1 MHSKINYSYKTVES
15 TLDLPKVRNQDPSQH
30 YTDPASLA
38 KPPVGSVVWLLEL
51 RYCGLELLQ
60 PHLISLATEEACF
73 KLLY

>member
-1 MHSKINYSYKTVES
+1 MHSKVNYSYKTVES
-15 TLDLPKVRNQDPSQH
+15 TLELPKVKNQDPSQH

-38 KPPVGSVVWLLEL
+38 RSPVGSVVWLLEL

-60 PHLISLATEEACF
+60 PHLISLAIEEPCF